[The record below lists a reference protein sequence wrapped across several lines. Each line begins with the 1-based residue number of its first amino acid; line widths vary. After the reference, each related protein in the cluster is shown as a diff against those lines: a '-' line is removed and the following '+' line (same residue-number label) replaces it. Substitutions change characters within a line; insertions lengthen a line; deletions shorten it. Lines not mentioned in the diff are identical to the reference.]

1 MAEIEARTLTKNFK
15 VAVKAPGI
23 RGAAVHLFRPRYR
36 HVTAVDTLDLSIES
50 GESVACIGPNGAGKS
65 TLIKMLTGVLVPTA
79 GSVRVRGLD
88 PHRERISNARNVG
101 VVFGQRTQLWWDLPV
116 GEALRLVGDMY
127 DVPREDFTRSLEEL
141 VVLLQIG
148 PQLTQP
154 ARQLSLG
161 QRMRCDLA
169 AALLHRPRI
178 LYLDEPTIGLD
189 VAVKARMREFIKKIN
204 RERGTTI
211 LLTSHDIG
219 DLEDV
224 CERVV
229 MIDKGKLVYD
239 GRFAA
244 LKARFARQWTIHL
257 LLREAVP
264 DAGARVAAA
273 FDAQAGAAPENGH
286 IHDAAGEGAVRCA
299 PQSDPYRLTVEFDS
313 ERMTAADVAGRLLP
327 LLPVQDFRVQEPE
340 AEAIIRRL
348 YEGELTLDAA
358 QSPTAAASVAGN

>member
-1 MAEIEARTLTKNFK
+1 MAEIEARALSKVFQ
-15 VAVKAPGI
+15 VAVKSPGVK
-23 RGAAVHLFRPRYR
+23 GAAVHLFRPRFR
-36 HVTAVDTLDLSIES
+36 HVTAVDQLDLTIQP
-50 GESVACIGPNGAGKS
+50 GESVACVGPNGAGKS

-79 GSVRVRGLD
+79 GSVTVRGLD
-88 PHRERISNARNVG
+88 PHRERIANARNIG
-101 VVFGQRTQLWWDLPV
+101 VVFGQRSQLWWDLPV
-116 GEALRLVGDMY
+116 GEALRLVGDMF
-127 DVPREDFTRSLEEL
+127 DVPQDAFTRNLTEL
-141 VVLLQIG
+141 VDLLQIG

-169 AALLHRPRI
+169 ASLLHGPKI

-204 RERGTTI
+204 RERGVTV

-229 MIDKGKLVYD
+229 IIDHGKLVYD

-244 LKARFARQWTIHL
+244 LKARFARQWVIHL
-257 LLREAVP
+257 LFREPTP
-264 DAGARVAAA
+264 DAAARV
-273 FDAQAGAAPENGH
+273 GAALNGEQN
-286 IHDAAGEGAVRCA
+286 DAMRCL
-299 PQSDPYRLTVEFDS
+299 PQADPFRLAVEFDT
-313 ERMTAADVAGRLLP
+313 ERLTAADVAGRLLP
-327 LLPVQDFRVQEPE
+327 VLPVQDFRVDEPD

-348 YEGELTLDAA
+348 YEGELTLDPVQA
-358 QSPTAAASVAGN
+358 VG